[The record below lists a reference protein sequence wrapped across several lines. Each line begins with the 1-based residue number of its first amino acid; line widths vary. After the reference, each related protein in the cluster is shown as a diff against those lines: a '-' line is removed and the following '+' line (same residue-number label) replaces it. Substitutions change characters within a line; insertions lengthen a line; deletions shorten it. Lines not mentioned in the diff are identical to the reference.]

1 MSLQLVLGR
10 SGSGKSYQLY
20 KEIIEKSIQ
29 NDNTNYFVIVPEQ
42 FTLQTQKDIVM
53 MHPYGGTM
61 NIDILSFM
69 RLAYRIF
76 DEVGGNDKPV
86 LEDTGKTMVLRKI
99 VARKRKELELFNHD
113 VQKRGFIDE
122 LKSLISE
129 IYQYSISIPMLEHM
143 AAEMKGKPLLK
154 SKLHD
159 IIIIYRAF
167 KEYLDQKFITAEEIL
182 DVLCGVIEESA
193 LIRDSIICL
202 DGFTG
207 FTPAQYKLLTLLMKK
222 AKKVLITVT
231 IDRKEFYVPDE
242 EFQLFHLSKKT
253 IKKLT
258 DIAYEEKIRVEK
270 PLFTEE
276 LTSGNISENNQ
287 EKSPDSI
294 LGGKRENNQEKSPD
308 SILGKKTENNQE
320 KSLENIQA
328 KKSEN
333 IQGEKPEKI
342 HGNIEV
348 IIPYRYRNSKAL
360 AALEANIFRYPIKP
374 FKGEQDNISIHG
386 TRDVR
391 GEVSFVLQE
400 IKKLIR
406 EGNYRYQDIAVVTGD
421 IASYGRELGREF
433 DKNRIP
439 CFIDNKRDILS
450 NPFVE
455 MVRSALDII
464 QNNFDYESVFRYL
477 RCGLSNIAREDA
489 DILENYVIALG
500 IRGHNKWQTDW
511 VRTFRGQREGE
522 LTRINEVRQVFLAEL
537 NPLYEVLSDKTKN
550 VKEYTKALYEFGVNM
565 DAAGKLEE
573 FTVQFNEEN
582 LLEMAREYE
591 QIYGIVMDLYEKLA
605 ELLGDEVISLKEY
618 IEVLEAGFAEAKV
631 GLIPPGLDQ
640 VMVGDIERT
649 RLKDI
654 KALFFVGV
662 NDGIIPKNAGSGGI
676 LTDMERQF
684 ISDNEVEM
692 APTKR
697 QAAYTEKFYLYLN
710 MTKPQERLYISYSRL
725 DGDGKAIR
733 PSYIIETIRKLFPD
747 LKPVEVDSDKED
759 LSQILGADG
768 GLSYLI
774 EGLRTYPFQDT
785 TDTWKELF
793 SFYCSKEEYTPLLQ
807 GLVEAAFYVNK
818 ERGLSKQIARELYGD
833 SLNGSVT
840 RFEKYG
846 ACAFAHYISYGL
858 ELNERAEY
866 RLAVPDI
873 GNLFHNAIELFSRK
887 MEESEY
893 NWHTIPEELREEWA
907 GQCVREAAKGYGNDV
922 FSSTKR
928 YQYLVKR
935 VERIT
940 KRTLW
945 ALCEQIKKGDFEP
958 VGFEMFFSGE
968 QELNSLK
975 IDLSEEDYI
984 RLMGRIDRL
993 DVFEE
998 EDNLM
1003 VKVIDYKSGTTS
1015 FDLLSVYYG
1024 LQIQLAVYMN
1034 AAMELMEKEHP
1045 GKSVIPAGILYY
1057 NIDDPFVEKSSH
1069 VEDSI
1074 LKELKMNGIVNS
1086 SEEVIMHMDREFYN
1100 EGEGMKPSVKSDIIP
1115 VETNKE
1121 GFPTKRSSIAD
1132 IRKLKALEG
1141 YVKETVKQ
1149 YGLKILEGKTDIK
1162 PYQLGK
1168 RSACDYCVY
1177 KSVCGF
1183 DTKIE
1188 GYSYR
1193 NLASMTPQEVWDKIM
1208 NQKQKQERQGGDADA
1223 VDRGTTESN

>member
-1 MSLQLVLGR
+1 LWLFNLALPHIKSISEFRRRILSIENITEPILSSQPEKLILSIPIHLKGGNQNMSLQLVIGR

-20 KEIIEKSIQ
+20 KEIIEKSIH
-29 NDNTNYFVIVPEQ
+29 NDNTNYFIIVPEQ

-143 AAEMKGKPLLK
+143 AAVMNGKPLLK

-193 LIRDSIICL
+193 LIKESIICL

-231 IDRKEFYVPDE
+231 IDRKEFYVADE

-258 DIAYEEKIRVEK
+258 DIAKEERIPVEN

-276 LTSGNISENNQ
+276 MTPGN
-287 EKSPDSI
+287 
-294 LGGKRENNQEKSPD
+294 
-308 SILGKKTENNQE
+308 
-320 KSLENIQA
+320 
-328 KKSEN
+328 
-333 IQGEKPEKI
+333 
-342 HGNIEV
+342 
-348 IIPYRYRNSKAL
+348 IPYRYRKSKAL
-360 AALEANIFRYPIKP
+360 AALEANIFRYPIRP
-374 FKGEQDNISIHG
+374 FQGEQDNISIHG
-386 TRDVR
+386 ARDIR
-391 GEVSFVLQE
+391 QEVTFVLQE

-406 EGNYRYQDIAVVTGD
+406 ECNYRYQDIAVVTGD

-433 DKNRIP
+433 DKGGIP

-477 RCGLSNIAREDA
+477 RCGLSNIDREDA

-500 IRGHNKWQTDW
+500 IRGHNKWKTAW

-522 LTRINEVRQVFLAEL
+522 LTRINEVRVAFLEEL

-550 VKEYTKALYEFGVNM
+550 VKEYTKALYDFGMNM
-565 DAAGKLEE
+565 EAEGKLEE
-573 FTVQFNEEN
+573 FTAQFNERN
-582 LLEMAREYE
+582 LLETAREYE

-605 ELLGDEVISLKEY
+605 ELLGEEVISLKEY
-618 IEVLEAGFAEAKV
+618 IEVLEAGFAETKV

-733 PSYIIETIRKLFPD
+733 PSYIIETIKKLFPD
-747 LKPVEVDSDKED
+747 LKPIEEDSAKED
-759 LSQILGADG
+759 LTHILGADG

-774 EGLRTYPFQDT
+774 EGLRKYPFQET

-793 SFYCSKEEYTPLLQ
+793 RFYSSREEYGPLLQ

-840 RFEKYG
+840 RFEKYA

-893 NWHTIPEELREEWA
+893 NWHTIPEELREEW
-907 GQCVREAAKGYGNDV
+907 GSQCVREAANGYGNDV

-968 QELNSLK
+968 HQLNSLK
-975 IDLSEEDYI
+975 IDLSEEEYI

-1034 AAMELMEKEHP
+1034 AAMELMEREHP
-1045 GKSVIPAGILYY
+1045 GKSVTPAGILYY

-1086 SEEVIMHMDREFYN
+1086 SKEVIMHMDRDFYN

-1132 IRKLKALEG
+1132 VRKLKALEG
-1141 YVKETVKQ
+1141 YVKDTVKQ
-1149 YGLKILEGKTDIK
+1149 YGLKILEGKADIK

-1168 RSACDYCVY
+1168 RNACDYCVY

-1208 NQKQKQERQGGDADA
+1208 NQKQERQGGDAADA
-1223 VDRGTTESN
+1223 VDRGTTEGN

>member
-1 MSLQLVLGR
+1 MSLQLIIGK

-20 KEIIEKSIQ
+20 KEIIARSIY
-29 NDNTNYFVIVPEQ
+29 NENINYFVIVPEQ
-42 FTLQTQKDIVM
+42 FTLQTQKDIVSL
-53 MHPYGGTM
+53 HPNKGTM

-99 VARKRKELELFNHD
+99 VARKKKELELFNHD
-113 VQKRGFIDE
+113 VQKRGFIEE

-143 AAEMKGKPLLK
+143 AAVTAEKPLLQ

-159 IIIIYRAF
+159 IIIIYKAF
-167 KEYLDQKFITAEEIL
+167 KEYLDRKFITAEEIL
-182 DVLCGVIEESA
+182 DVLCQVIGESS
-193 LIRDSIICL
+193 LITDSIICL

-207 FTPAQYKLLTLLMKK
+207 FTPAQYKLLTILMKK

-231 IDRKEFYVPDE
+231 IDRKEYKVPDE

-253 IKKLT
+253 IRKLT
-258 DIAYEEKIRVEK
+258 DIAEEENIPVEDT
-270 PLFTEE
+270 LFAEE
-276 LTSGNISENNQ
+276 LT
-287 EKSPDSI
+287 P
-294 LGGKRENNQEKSPD
+294 GK
-308 SILGKKTENNQE
+308 
-320 KSLENIQA
+320 
-328 KKSEN
+328 
-333 IQGEKPEKI
+333 
-342 HGNIEV
+342 
-348 IIPYRYRNSKAL
+348 IPYRYRNSPAL
-360 AALEANIFRYPIKP
+360 AALEANIFRYPIRP
-374 FKGEQDNISIHG
+374 FKEEQDNISIHAA
-386 TRDVR
+386 RDIR
-391 GEVSFVLQE
+391 QEVTFVLQE
-400 IKKLIR
+400 IRKLTR
-406 EGNYRYQDIAVVTGD
+406 EYNYRYQDIAVVTGD
-421 IASYGRELGREF
+421 IVSYGRELGREF
-433 DKNRIP
+433 DKAGIP

-455 MVRSALDII
+455 MIRSVLAII

-477 RCGLSNIAREDA
+477 RSELGKISREDA

-500 IRGHNKWQTDW
+500 IRGCHKWQTAW
-511 VRTFRGQREGE
+511 TRTYRGQREGE
-522 LTRINEVRQVFLAEL
+522 LTRINEIRQAFLEEL
-537 NPLYEVLSDKTKN
+537 MPLYEILSDKTKS
-550 VKEYTKALYEFGVNM
+550 VKEYTRALYEFGVKMN
-565 DAAGKLEE
+565 AAGKLEA
-573 FTVQFNEEN
+573 FAAGFNEQN
-582 LLEMAREYE
+582 LLETAREYE

-640 VMVGDIERT
+640 IMVGDIERT

-662 NDGIIPKNAGSGGI
+662 NDGIIPKNTGSGGI

-710 MTKPQERLYISYSRL
+710 MTKPQDKLYISYSKL

-733 PSYIIETIRKLFPD
+733 PSYIIETIRKLFPGLNLLD
-747 LKPVEVDSDKED
+747 EDAVKED
-759 LSQILGADG
+759 LSHILGADG
-768 GLSYLI
+768 GLDYLI
-774 EGLRTYPFQDT
+774 EGLRKYPFEDT
-785 TDTWKELF
+785 SDTWKELF
-793 SFYCSKEEYTPLLQ
+793 SFYDSREEYKPLIQ

-840 RFEKYG
+840 RFEKYA

-858 ELNERAEY
+858 ELNERQEY

-887 MEESEY
+887 MGESEY
-893 NWHTIPEELREEWA
+893 NWHTIPEELRDEWA
-907 GQCVREAAKGYGNDV
+907 SLCVREAAEGYGNAI
-922 FSSTKR
+922 FASTKR
-928 YQYLVKR
+928 YQYIVKR

-945 ALCEQIKKGDFEP
+945 ALCGQIKKGDFEP
-958 VGFEMFFSGE
+958 VGFEMFFSGGH
-968 QELNSLK
+968 QLNSLK
-975 IDLSEEDYI
+975 IDLPEEEYI

-993 DVFEE
+993 DVFED
-998 EDNLM
+998 EDKLM

-1034 AAMELMEKEHP
+1034 AAMELLEREHP

-1086 SEEVIMHMDREFYN
+1086 SQEVITHLDKEFYN

-1132 IRKLKALEG
+1132 SHKLKALEKF
-1141 YVKETVKQ
+1141 VKDTVYQ

-1162 PYQLGK
+1162 PYQMGK

-1183 DTKIE
+1183 DTRLD
-1188 GYSYR
+1188 GFSYR
-1193 NLASMTPQEVWDKIM
+1193 NLASMASQDVWDKIM
-1208 NQKQKQERQGGDADA
+1208 NQKKERQGGDADA
-1223 VDRGTTESN
+1223 VDEGTTESN